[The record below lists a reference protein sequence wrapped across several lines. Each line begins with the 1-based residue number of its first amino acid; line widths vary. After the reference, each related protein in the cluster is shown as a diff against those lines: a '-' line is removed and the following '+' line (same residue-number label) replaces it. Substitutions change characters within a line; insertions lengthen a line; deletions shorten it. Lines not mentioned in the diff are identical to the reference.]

1 MVTAV
6 LNDTD
11 LRRRAW
17 EAASQVV
24 DPEIPVLTIADLGV
38 LRDVQVHDGRVEVA
52 ITPTY
57 SGCPAM
63 NMIALEI
70 ELALERAGIARPTV
84 RTVLSPAWTTDWMSE
99 DGRNKLRAYG
109 IAPPQASNSRRAL
122 FGEQQVACPQCGSQ
136 NTELLSEFGS
146 TSCKALWRCK
156 AAANRSIISSV
167 IEVLHAVIASAAKQS
182 IKPQRKGGLLRC
194 ARAARND
201 GEETL
206 MSHAPR
212 FHRLAVNDLRREA
225 ADAVSMTFA
234 IPKEL
239 EDDYGF
245 TPGQYLTLRT
255 TMDGEEVR
263 RSYSI
268 CSGPDDGEL
277 RIAVKKVDGG
287 AFSNWAADELKPGD
301 ELDVM
306 TPTGRFGIAHA
317 PDEARIYVGF
327 AAGSGITPIL
337 SIVKGVLAREPN
349 SRFFLFY
356 GNRSTSGMLFLEEL
370 EELKDRFMQRLSL
383 FHVISGEEQD
393 IPILHGR
400 LDGEKV
406 RVLLRSLV
414 PAASVD
420 HVFICGPMGMSEDI
434 EATCREIG
442 IAEDRIHVERFV
454 SEFGGKPRP
463 KKIIEASAPP
473 KAMASL
479 IIDGKRREVPVAE
492 EESILDAA
500 LRAGMD
506 LPFACK
512 GGMCSTCRAKLVEG
526 DAQMEVNYSLEPWE
540 LKAGFILTCQAR
552 PCSDKVVVDYDHV

>member
-1 MVTAV
+1 
-6 LNDTD
+6 
-11 LRRRAW
+11 
-17 EAASQVV
+17 
-24 DPEIPVLTIADLGV
+24 
-38 LRDVQVHDGRVEVA
+38 
-52 ITPTY
+52 
-57 SGCPAM
+57 
-63 NMIALEI
+63 
-70 ELALERAGIARPTV
+70 
-84 RTVLSPAWTTDWMSE
+84 MS
-99 DGRNKLRAYG
+99 L
-109 IAPPQASNSRRAL
+109 
-122 FGEQQVACPQCGSQ
+122 
-136 NTELLSEFGS
+136 
-146 TSCKALWRCK
+146 
-156 AAANRSIISSV
+156 
-167 IEVLHAVIASAAKQS
+167 
-182 IKPQRKGGLLRC
+182 
-194 ARAARND
+194 
-201 GEETL
+201 
-206 MSHAPR
+206 APR
-212 FHRLAVNDLRREA
+212 FHRLAVSNLRRESP
-225 ADAVSMTFA
+225 DAVSLTFA

-239 EDDYGF
+239 AGDYSF
-245 TPGQYLTLRT
+245 APGQYLTLRT

-287 AFSNWAADELKPGD
+287 AFSSWAADELKAGD

-306 TPTGRFGIAHA
+306 TPTGRFGVAPA
-317 PDEARIYVGF
+317 PDAARVYIGF

-337 SIVKGVLAREPN
+337 SIVKGVLAREPQ

-356 GNRSTSGMLFLEEL
+356 GNRSTAGMLFREAL
-370 EELKDRFMQRLSL
+370 EELKDRFLQRFAV

-420 HVFICGPMGMSEDI
+420 HVFICGPTGMSDDI

-442 IAEDRIHVERFV
+442 VAEDRIHVERFV
-454 SEFGGKPRP
+454 SGLGGKPRAKTIVP
-463 KKIIEASAPP
+463 ASAPA
-473 KAMASL
+473 KAVASL
-479 IIDGKRREVPVAE
+479 VMDGKRREVPVADG
-492 EESILDAA
+492 ESILDAA

-526 DAQMEVNYSLEPWE
+526 DAEMEVNYSLEPWE

-552 PCSDKVVVDYDHV
+552 PVSDKVVVDYDHV

>member
-1 MVTAV
+1 M
-6 LNDTD
+6 
-11 LRRRAW
+11 
-17 EAASQVV
+17 
-24 DPEIPVLTIADLGV
+24 
-38 LRDVQVHDGRVEVA
+38 
-52 ITPTY
+52 
-57 SGCPAM
+57 
-63 NMIALEI
+63 
-70 ELALERAGIARPTV
+70 
-84 RTVLSPAWTTDWMSE
+84 TT
-99 DGRNKLRAYG
+99 
-109 IAPPQASNSRRAL
+109 
-122 FGEQQVACPQCGSQ
+122 
-136 NTELLSEFGS
+136 
-146 TSCKALWRCK
+146 
-156 AAANRSIISSV
+156 
-167 IEVLHAVIASAAKQS
+167 
-182 IKPQRKGGLLRC
+182 
-194 ARAARND
+194 
-201 GEETL
+201 
-206 MSHAPR
+206 PR
-212 FHRLAVNDLRREA
+212 FHRLAVNDLRRET

-234 IPKEL
+234 IPQEL
-239 EDDYGF
+239 ADDYSF
-245 TPGQYLTLRT
+245 APGQYLTLRT

-287 AFSNWAADELKPGD
+287 AFSSWAADELKNGD

-306 TPTGRFGIAHA
+306 TPSGRFGVAHA
-317 PDEARIYVGF
+317 PDQARLYVGF

-337 SIVKGVLAREPN
+337 SIIKGVLAREKQ

-356 GNRSTSGMLFLEEL
+356 GNRTAEGMLFREEL

-400 LDGEKV
+400 LDGDKV

-434 EATCREIG
+434 EATCRAIG
-442 IAEDRIHVERFV
+442 IADEKIHVERFV

-463 KKIIEASAPP
+463 KAIVAPGTP
-473 KAMASL
+473 LKAVASL

-492 EESILDAA
+492 GEAILDAA

-526 DAQMEVNYSLEPWE
+526 EAQMEVNYSLEPWE

-552 PCSDKVVVDYDHV
+552 PRSDKVVVDYDHV

>member
-1 MVTAV
+1 M
-6 LNDTD
+6 
-11 LRRRAW
+11 
-17 EAASQVV
+17 S
-24 DPEIPVLTIADLGV
+24 LT
-38 LRDVQVHDGRVEVA
+38 
-52 ITPTY
+52 
-57 SGCPAM
+57 
-63 NMIALEI
+63 
-70 ELALERAGIARPTV
+70 
-84 RTVLSPAWTTDWMSE
+84 
-99 DGRNKLRAYG
+99 
-109 IAPPQASNSRRAL
+109 
-122 FGEQQVACPQCGSQ
+122 
-136 NTELLSEFGS
+136 
-146 TSCKALWRCK
+146 
-156 AAANRSIISSV
+156 
-167 IEVLHAVIASAAKQS
+167 
-182 IKPQRKGGLLRC
+182 
-194 ARAARND
+194 
-201 GEETL
+201 
-206 MSHAPR
+206 PR
-212 FHRLAVNDLRREA
+212 FHRLAVNDLRRETT
-225 ADAVSMTFA
+225 DAISLTFT

-239 EDDYGF
+239 ANDYRF
-245 TPGQYLTLRT
+245 SPGQYLTLRT

-287 AFSNWAADELKPGD
+287 AFSNWAAEELQTGD
-301 ELDVM
+301 ELEVM
-306 TPTGRFGIAHA
+306 TPTGRFGVA
-317 PDEARIYVGF
+317 PAPEQARLHVGF

-337 SIVKGVLAREPN
+337 SIIKGVLAREPD

-370 EELKDRFMQRLSL
+370 EELKDRFMQRFSL

-414 PAASVD
+414 PAAEVD
-420 HVFICGPMGMSEDI
+420 HLFICGPSGMSEEI

-442 IAEDRIHVERFV
+442 IAEDKIHVERFV

-463 KKIIEASAPP
+463 KQIVSPGAPP
-473 KAMASL
+473 KALASL

-492 EESILDAA
+492 GEAILDAA

-526 DAQMEVNYSLEPWE
+526 EARMEVNYSLEPWE
-540 LKAGFILTCQAR
+540 LQAGFILTCQAR
-552 PCSDKVVVDYDHV
+552 PCSERVVVDYDHV

>member
-1 MVTAV
+1 M
-6 LNDTD
+6 
-11 LRRRAW
+11 
-17 EAASQVV
+17 S
-24 DPEIPVLTIADLGV
+24 LT
-38 LRDVQVHDGRVEVA
+38 
-52 ITPTY
+52 
-57 SGCPAM
+57 
-63 NMIALEI
+63 
-70 ELALERAGIARPTV
+70 
-84 RTVLSPAWTTDWMSE
+84 
-99 DGRNKLRAYG
+99 
-109 IAPPQASNSRRAL
+109 
-122 FGEQQVACPQCGSQ
+122 
-136 NTELLSEFGS
+136 
-146 TSCKALWRCK
+146 
-156 AAANRSIISSV
+156 
-167 IEVLHAVIASAAKQS
+167 
-182 IKPQRKGGLLRC
+182 
-194 ARAARND
+194 
-201 GEETL
+201 
-206 MSHAPR
+206 PR
-212 FHRLAVNDLRREA
+212 FHRLAVNDMRREA
-225 ADAVSMTFA
+225 PDAVSLTFA
-234 IPKEL
+234 IPAEL
-239 EDDYGF
+239 ANDYSF
-245 TPGQYLTLRT
+245 APGQYLTLRT

-287 AFSNWAADELKPGD
+287 TFSNWAADELKAGD

-306 TPTGRFGIAHA
+306 TPTGRFGVAPA
-317 PDEARIYVGF
+317 PDEARVYVGF

-356 GNRSTSGMLFLEEL
+356 GNRSTSSMMFLEAL
-370 EELKDRFMQRLSL
+370 EELKDRFLQRFSL

-420 HVFICGPMGMSEDI
+420 HVFICGPSGMSEDI
-434 EATCREIG
+434 ETTCREIG
-442 IAEDRIHVERFV
+442 VAGDRIHVERFV
-454 SEFGGKPRP
+454 SEFGGKPRAR
-463 KKIIEASAPP
+463 KVIEASAPP
-473 KAMASL
+473 KALASL
-479 IIDGKRREVPVAE
+479 VIDGKRREVPVAE
-492 EESILDAA
+492 DESILDAA

-552 PCSDKVVVDYDHV
+552 PVSDRVVVDYDHV